1 MSRQGGPR
9 VDLTGKKYGRLTVV
23 SVSHRDKHREYHWL
37 CKCECGTEK
46 VLKMDDFKNGE
57 TRSCGCLQLEITRD
71 SRVRMEMLIKE
82 SNARNEGRAALSRV
96 PLEKTMEIHEY
107 ELALDDL
114 LRDAEKAGGVISISD
129 MWNAAINA
137 AIEHIEGSAFA
148 NKACAEDQSADNDA
162 GDIDRLNMRSKFGYE
177 MAARIRELLVPNAK
191 LTGPAR
197 GE

>member
-1 MSRQGGPR
+1 
-9 VDLTGKKYGRLTVV
+9 
-23 SVSHRDKHREYHWL
+23 
-37 CKCECGTEK
+37 
-46 VLKMDDFKNGE
+46 
-57 TRSCGCLQLEITRD
+57 
-71 SRVRMEMLIKE
+71 
-82 SNARNEGRAALSRV
+82 
-96 PLEKTMEIHEY
+96 MEIHEY

-177 MAARIRELLVPNAK
+177 MAARIRELLVPNDQAK
-191 LTGPAR
+191 GPGGFSPGPA
-197 GE
+197 

>member
-82 SNARNEGRAALSRV
+82 SNAELRGR
-96 PLEKTMEIHEY
+96 PL
-107 ELALDDL
+107 
-114 LRDAEKAGGVISISD
+114 
-129 MWNAAINA
+129 
-137 AIEHIEGSAFA
+137 
-148 NKACAEDQSADNDA
+148 AD
-162 GDIDRLNMRSKFGYE
+162 
-177 MAARIRELLVPNAK
+177 
-191 LTGPAR
+191 GPA
-197 GE
+197 